1 MSLLSRFAQ
10 FFSSL
15 GKRNNP
21 GFEPTV
27 SVEPP
32 EESWL
37 GKIDVEE
44 AADVIYDAEMAATE
58 AFASK
63 QPKKIP
69 TPPGSRNF
77 ALWDKYFKS
86 FPEEL
91 KNGTGP
97 GQ

>member
-27 SVEPP
+27 AVEPP

-63 QPKKIP
+63 QPKKNP
-69 TPPGSRNF
+69 HPPAAGTSP
-77 ALWDKYFKS
+77 WDKYFKS
-86 FPEEL
+86 FSEEL